1 MLRRENDDYGV
12 TKRGLDSDFIIRTER
27 DKQGLSRRLVLGL
40 GLGGL
45 AAACAGGGDAFRVGY
60 QRNGVLFVAQQRGG
74 ADEALAPVGV
84 DRVVWSEFAA
94 GPPLL
99 EALAAKAID
108 FGSTGDAPPI
118 FAQASGADLVY
129 VAAVPLSGRAGA
141 LLVRADSP
149 VRSIADLRGRRL
161 AYTRGSSAHVSADA
175 LLATAGLSLRDVTSV
190 NLGPA
195 DGAPALQR
203 GDVDAWFT
211 WDPFY
216 ATTERGGAVRALATG
231 EQGRPGYQFHLAD
244 RTIAE
249 SRPEVIRAFLNHLRA
264 EGRWAE
270 ANDGAVADMM
280 ARATGVD
287 RAVQQVVA
295 ERQDYAIQPMTPQIV
310 ADQQQLADRLAA
322 EGLASRRVNI
332 ADAVWQAGWTPA

>member
-1 MLRRENDDYGV
+1 MTAKFTRRGA
-12 TKRGLDSDFIIRTER
+12 LA
-27 DKQGLSRRLVLGL
+27 LA
-40 GLGGL
+40 LGGA
-45 AAACAGGGDAFRVGY
+45 AAACGGGGEQLRIGY
-60 QRNGVLFVAQQRGG
+60 QKNGVLFIAQQRGG
-74 ADEALAPVGV
+74 TDEALGAAGVG
-84 DRVVWSEFAA
+84 RVVWSEFAA

-149 VRSIADLRGRRL
+149 IRTIADLRGRRL
-161 AYTRGSSAHVSADA
+161 AYTRGSSAHVSADS
-175 LLATAGLSLRDVTSV
+175 LLSTAGLSLDDVTSV

-216 ATTERGGAVRALATG
+216 ATTQRAGDVRAVATG
-231 EQGRPGYQFHLAD
+231 EQGRRSYQFYLAD
-244 RTIAE
+244 RSTAE
-249 SRPEVIRAFLNHLRA
+249 GKPEMIRALLNHLRS

-270 ANDGAVADMM
+270 ANDAAVADMM

-287 RAVQQVVA
+287 RAIQQVVA
-295 ERQDYAIQPMTPQIV
+295 ERQDYAIGPITPQII
-310 ADQQQLADRLAA
+310 ADQQQLADRLAS
-322 EGLASRRVNI
+322 EGLATRRMAMN
-332 ADAVWQAGWTPA
+332 DAVWRASWTPA